1 MSIGQSSFRRILL
14 SRLLLIS
21 VPVLLMGVYVTYRK
35 ARSAFLETARQNLTE
50 SAIRKADNIEQSIQF
65 LRANLITAGES
76 LVLKQGTLT
85 EKEAFLQQFTAQLPN
100 QINCVELI
108 DMKTKKSL
116 LNRACQSE
124 IIKVLPPERWIKK
137 RTSFVGNMENI
148 LVRSLPRQ
156 LLAKSPNNN
165 RQFRQLE
172 LVFAVPIYDN
182 QGQLQSS
189 LILQTSLLYR
199 EKILPGSLS
208 GYPVVIS
215 ENGIILAHPYF
226 DRIGSHISQE
236 ADAER
241 LNLIIDNAIRGQ
253 QRFIHLFSFEK
264 YGKELVAGYSSLP
277 SPVTGES
284 SQKWIVLAI
293 SPLSQALAPLQQIWE
308 AIFYLISGLLL
319 AYLVAIVLIARDL
332 AIPLEKL
339 RDYALNIQKIPSQ
352 NITPQNFN
360 IREIN
365 QLASALEEMLERLRL
380 WGEEIVNSWQE
391 AENANQ
397 FKNQFLAN
405 TSHELRTPLN
415 GIIGSIRCVMD
426 GFCNSEQEGKEY
438 LQQADNA
445 AVHLLGIIDDILSI
459 AKIEAGK
466 LSVSPEPVYLHKI
479 INEVVSLQ
487 TASLQ
492 LKHLKLNLLF
502 CPEIPIV
509 YADIFKLK
517 QVILNVISNSI
528 KFTET
533 GTISL
538 ITHLEHSQAI
548 ITIIDTGIGIDP
560 QQQSKLFR
568 PFVMI
573 DGSTTRRFSGTG
585 LGLAISKNL
594 MKMMGG
600 DITISSQGQGLGTTV
615 EIILPLVREEKLDF
629 NPEENS
635 SLSILS
641 SPSLKN

>member
-14 SRLLLIS
+14 SRLLLVS

-76 LVLKQGTLT
+76 LVLKQGTLA
-85 EKEAFLQQFTAQLPN
+85 EKQAFLQQFTAQLPN
-100 QINCVELI
+100 QINYLELI
-108 DMKTKKSL
+108 DIKTKKPL
-116 LNRACQSE
+116 LNRACEPE
-124 IIKVLPPERWIKK
+124 ILKILPLERWAEK
-137 RTSFVGNMENI
+137 RNSFARNIENI
-148 LVRSLPRQ
+148 LVKSLPRKF
-156 LLAKSPNNN
+156 LIKSPDNN
-165 RQFRQLE
+165 RQLE

-182 QGQLQSS
+182 QGQLQSG
-189 LILQTSLLYR
+189 LILQTSLLYG
-199 EKILPGSLS
+199 EKVLRGSLS

-226 DRIGSHISQE
+226 HRIGSHISQE

-241 LNLIIDNAIRGQ
+241 LNLIIDNAVRGRR
-253 QRFIHLFSFEK
+253 RFLHLFSFEK

-284 SQKWIVLAI
+284 SQKWVVLAI
-293 SPLSQALAPLQQIWE
+293 SSLSQALAPLQQIWE

-332 AIPLEKL
+332 ARPLEKL

-352 NITPQNFN
+352 KIRPQNFN

-365 QLASALEEMLERLRL
+365 QLASSLEEMLERLRL
-380 WGEEIVNSWQE
+380 WGEEIVKSWQE

-397 FKNQFLAN
+397 LKNQFLAN

-426 GFCNSEQEGKEY
+426 GFCNSEEEEKEY
-438 LQQADNA
+438 LQQADKA
-445 AVHLLGIIDDILSI
+445 AVHLLEIIDDILSI

-466 LSVSPEPVYLHKI
+466 LSVNPEPVDLHQI
-479 INEVVSLQ
+479 INEVINLQ

-492 LKHLKLNLLF
+492 GKHLKLNSLF
-502 CPEIPIV
+502 CPENPIV
-509 YADIFKLK
+509 YADPTKLK

-538 ITHLEHSQAI
+538 ITHLEYPQAI

-560 QQQSKLFR
+560 QQQLKLFR

-573 DGSTTRRFSGTG
+573 DGSTTRKFSGTG
-585 LGLAISKNL
+585 LGLAISKNF
-594 MKMMGG
+594 MKIMGG

-615 EIILPLVREEKLDF
+615 EIILPLVGERKLDF
-629 NPEENS
+629 TPPEENS
-635 SLSILS
+635 SLPIL
-641 SPSLKN
+641 PSLKS

>member
-14 SRLLLIS
+14 SRLLLVS
-21 VPVLLMGVYVTYRK
+21 VPVLLMGVYITYRK

-65 LRANLITAGES
+65 LQANLITAGES
-76 LVLKQGTLT
+76 LVLKQGTLA
-85 EKEAFLQQFTAQLPN
+85 EKEAFLQQFTARLPN

-108 DMKTKKSL
+108 DIKTKKPL
-116 LNRACQSE
+116 LNRACEPE
-124 IIKVLPPERWIKK
+124 IIKVLPLERWTEKP
-137 RTSFVGNMENI
+137 TSFAGNIENI
-148 LVRSLPRQ
+148 LVRGLPRQ
-156 LLAKSPNNN
+156 FLTKSPNNN
-165 RQFRQLE
+165 RQLE

-189 LILQTSLLYR
+189 LILQASLLYG
-199 EKILPGSLS
+199 EKVLPGSLS

-226 DRIGSHISQE
+226 RRIGRHISQE

-241 LNLIIDNAIRGQ
+241 LNSIINNAIRGKQ
-253 QRFIHLFSFEK
+253 NFLHLFSFEK
-264 YGKELVAGYSSLP
+264 DGKELVAGYSSLP

-332 AIPLEKL
+332 ARPLEKL

-380 WGEEIVNSWQE
+380 WGEEIVKSRQE

-397 FKNQFLAN
+397 LKNQFLAN

-426 GFCNSEQEGKEY
+426 GFCNSEQEEKEY

-445 AVHLLGIIDDILSI
+445 AVHLLEIIDDILSI

-466 LSVSPEPVYLHKI
+466 LSVNPEPVDLHQI
-479 INEVVSLQ
+479 INEVINLQ

-492 LKHLKLNLLF
+492 RKHLKFNLLF

-509 YADIFKLK
+509 CADTTKLK

-528 KFTET
+528 KFTDT

-538 ITHLEHSQAI
+538 ITHLEHPQAI

-573 DGSTTRRFSGTG
+573 DGSTTRKFSGTG

-615 EIILPLVREEKLDF
+615 EIILPLVGERKLDST
-629 NPEENS
+629 PEETS
-635 SLSILS
+635 SLPII
-641 SPSLKN
+641 PSLKS

>member
-14 SRLLLIS
+14 SRLLLVS

-50 SAIRKADNIEQSIQF
+50 SAIRKADNIEQSIQL

-76 LVLKQGTLT
+76 LVLKQGTLA
-85 EKEAFLQQFTAQLPN
+85 EKEAFLQQLTAMLPN

-108 DMKTKKSL
+108 DIKTKKPL
-116 LNRACQSE
+116 LNRACEPE
-124 IIKVLPPERWIKK
+124 ILKILPLERWAEK
-137 RTSFVGNMENI
+137 RNSFAGNIENI
-148 LVRSLPRQ
+148 LVKSLPRKF
-156 LLAKSPNNN
+156 LIKSPDNN
-165 RQFRQLE
+165 RQLE

-182 QGQLQSS
+182 QGQLQSG
-189 LILQTSLLYR
+189 LILQTSLLYA
-199 EKILPGSLS
+199 EKVLPGSLS

-226 DRIGSHISQE
+226 HRIGSHISQE

-241 LNLIIDNAIRGQ
+241 LNLIIDNAVRGRR
-253 QRFIHLFSFEK
+253 RFLHLFSFEK

-284 SQKWIVLAI
+284 SQKWVVLAI
-293 SPLSQALAPLQQIWE
+293 SSLSQALAPLQQIWE

-332 AIPLEKL
+332 ARPLEKL

-352 NITPQNFN
+352 KIRPQNFN

-365 QLASALEEMLERLRL
+365 QLASSLEEMLERLRL
-380 WGEEIVNSWQE
+380 WGEEIVKSWQE

-397 FKNQFLAN
+397 LKNQFLAN

-426 GFCNSEQEGKEY
+426 GFCNSEEEEKEY
-438 LQQADNA
+438 LQQADKA
-445 AVHLLGIIDDILSI
+445 AVHLLEIIDDILSI

-466 LSVSPEPVYLHKI
+466 LSVNPEPVDLHQI
-479 INEVVSLQ
+479 INEVINLQ

-492 LKHLKLNLLF
+492 GKHLKLNLLF
-502 CPEIPIV
+502 CPENPIV
-509 YADIFKLK
+509 YADPTKLK

-538 ITHLEHSQAI
+538 ITHLEYPQAI

-560 QQQSKLFR
+560 QQQLKLFR

-573 DGSTTRRFSGTG
+573 DGSTTRKFSGTG
-585 LGLAISKNL
+585 LGLAISKNF
-594 MKMMGG
+594 MKIMGG

-615 EIILPLVREEKLDF
+615 EIILPLVGERKLDF
-629 NPEENS
+629 TPPEENS
-635 SLSILS
+635 SLPIL
-641 SPSLKN
+641 PSLKS

>member
-14 SRLLLIS
+14 SRLLLVS

-76 LVLKQGTLT
+76 LVLKQGTLA

-108 DMKTKKSL
+108 DIKTKKPL
-116 LNRACQSE
+116 LNRACEPE
-124 IIKVLPPERWIKK
+124 IIKVLPLERWTEN
-137 RTSFVGNMENI
+137 RTSSAGNIENI

-156 LLAKSPNNN
+156 LLTKSPNNN
-165 RQFRQLE
+165 RQLE
-172 LVFAVPIYDN
+172 LVFALPIYDN

-189 LILQTSLLYR
+189 LILQTSLLYG
-199 EKILPGSLS
+199 EKVLPGSLS

-226 DRIGSHISQE
+226 HRIGKHISQE

-241 LNLIIDNAIRGQ
+241 LNSIINNAIRGKQ
-253 QRFIHLFSFEK
+253 NFLHLFSFEK
-264 YGKELVAGYSSLP
+264 DGKELVAGYSSLP

-284 SQKWIVLAI
+284 SQQWVVLAI

-319 AYLVAIVLIARDL
+319 AYLVVIVLIARDL

-339 RDYALNIQKIPSQ
+339 RDYALNIQKIPSEK
-352 NITPQNFN
+352 ITPQNFN

-380 WGEEIVNSWQE
+380 WGEEIVKSWQE

-397 FKNQFLAN
+397 LKNQFLAN

-426 GFCNSEQEGKEY
+426 GFCNSEEEEKEY
-438 LQQADNA
+438 LQQADNS
-445 AVHLLGIIDDILSI
+445 AVHLLEIIDDILSI

-466 LSVSPEPVYLHKI
+466 LSVNPEPVYLHQI
-479 INEVVSLQ
+479 INEVINLQ

-492 LKHLKLNLLF
+492 GKHLKLNLLF
-502 CPEIPIV
+502 CQENPVV
-509 YADIFKLK
+509 YADPTKFK

-538 ITHLEHSQAI
+538 ITHLEHPQAI

-573 DGSTTRRFSGTG
+573 DGSTTRKFSGTG
-585 LGLAISKNL
+585 LGLAISKNF

-615 EIILPLVREEKLDF
+615 EIILPLVGERKLDF
-629 NPEENS
+629 TPPEENS
-635 SLSILS
+635 SLPIL
-641 SPSLKN
+641 PSLKS

>member
-14 SRLLLIS
+14 SRLLLVS

-76 LVLKQGTLT
+76 LVLKQGTLA
-85 EKEAFLQQFTAQLPN
+85 EKQAFLQQFTAQLPN
-100 QINCVELI
+100 QINCLELI
-108 DMKTKKSL
+108 DIKTKKPL
-116 LNRACQSE
+116 LNRACEPE
-124 IIKVLPPERWIKK
+124 IIKVLPLERWTEK
-137 RTSFVGNMENI
+137 RTSFAGNIENI
-148 LVRSLPRQ
+148 LIKSLPRQ
-156 LLAKSPNNN
+156 ILTKSPNNN
-165 RQFRQLE
+165 RQLE

-189 LILQTSLLYR
+189 LILQASLLYG
-199 EKILPGSLS
+199 EKVLPGSLS

-226 DRIGSHISQE
+226 DRIGRHISQE

-241 LNLIIDNAIRGQ
+241 LNIIISNAVRGQ
-253 QRFIHLFSFEK
+253 QRFLHLFSFEK
-264 YGKELVAGYSSLP
+264 DGKELVAGYSSLP

-284 SQKWIVLAI
+284 SQKWVVLAI

-319 AYLVAIVLIARDL
+319 AYLVTIVLIARDL

-352 NITPQNFN
+352 KITPQNFN

-380 WGEEIVNSWQE
+380 WGEEIVKSWQE

-397 FKNQFLAN
+397 LKNQFLAN

-426 GFCNSEQEGKEY
+426 GFCNSEEEEKEY

-445 AVHLLGIIDDILSI
+445 AVHLLEIIDDILSI

-466 LSVSPEPVYLHKI
+466 LSVNPEPVDLHQI
-479 INEVVSLQ
+479 INEVINLQ

-492 LKHLKLNLLF
+492 RKCLKLNLLF
-502 CPEIPIV
+502 CPENSIV
-509 YADIFKLK
+509 YADPTKLK

-538 ITHLEHSQAI
+538 ITRLENLQAI

-573 DGSTTRRFSGTG
+573 DGSTTRKFSGTG

-615 EIILPLVREEKLDF
+615 EIILPLVGERKLDST
-629 NPEENS
+629 PGENS
-635 SLSILS
+635 SLPILPLS
-641 SPSLKN
+641 

>member
-14 SRLLLIS
+14 SRLLLVS

-50 SAIRKADNIEQSIQF
+50 SAIRKADNIDQSIQF
-65 LRANLITAGES
+65 LQANLITAGES
-76 LVLKQGTLT
+76 LVFKQGTLA

-108 DMKTKKSL
+108 DIKTKKPL
-116 LNRACQSE
+116 LNLACEPE
-124 IIKVLPPERWIKK
+124 IIKVLPLERWTEK
-137 RTSFVGNMENI
+137 RTSSAGNIENV

-156 LLAKSPNNN
+156 LLTKSPNNN
-165 RQFRQLE
+165 RQLE

-199 EKILPGSLS
+199 EKVLPGSLS

-226 DRIGSHISQE
+226 DRIGSHISEE
-236 ADAER
+236 ADAKR
-241 LNLIIDNAIRGQ
+241 LNLIIINAVRGQ
-253 QRFIHLFSFEK
+253 QRFLHLFSFEK

-284 SQKWIVLAI
+284 SPKWIVLAI

-332 AIPLEKL
+332 ARPLEKL
-339 RDYALNIQKIPSQ
+339 RDYALNIHKIPSQ

-380 WGEEIVNSWQE
+380 WGEEIVKSWQE

-397 FKNQFLAN
+397 LKNQFLAN

-426 GFCNSEQEGKEY
+426 GFCNSEQEEKEY

-445 AVHLLGIIDDILSI
+445 SVHLLEIIDDILSI

-466 LSVSPEPVYLHKI
+466 LSVNPEPVDLHQI
-479 INEVVSLQ
+479 INEVINLQ

-492 LKHLKLNLLF
+492 RKCLKLNLLF

-509 YADIFKLK
+509 YADTTKLK

-528 KFTET
+528 KFTDT

-538 ITHLEHSQAI
+538 ITHLEHPQAI

-573 DGSTTRRFSGTG
+573 DGSTTRKFSGTG

-594 MKMMGG
+594 MKMMEG

-615 EIILPLVREEKLDF
+615 EIILPLVGERKLDST
-629 NPEENS
+629 PEENS
-635 SLSILS
+635 SLPILPLS
-641 SPSLKN
+641 

>member
-14 SRLLLIS
+14 SRLFLVS

-50 SAIRKADNIEQSIQF
+50 SAIRKADNIEQSIQL

-76 LVLKQGTLT
+76 LVLKQGTLA
-85 EKEAFLQQFTAQLPN
+85 EKEAFLQQFTARLPN
-100 QINCVELI
+100 QINCLELI
-108 DMKTKKSL
+108 DIKTKKPL
-116 LNRACQSE
+116 LNRACEPE
-124 IIKVLPPERWIKK
+124 IIKVLPLERWTKK
-137 RTSFVGNMENI
+137 QTSFAGNIENI
-148 LVRSLPRQ
+148 LIRSLPRQ
-156 LLAKSPNNN
+156 LLTKSPNNN
-165 RQFRQLE
+165 RQLE

-199 EKILPGSLS
+199 EKVLPGSLS

-241 LNLIIDNAIRGQ
+241 LNLIIDNAVRGRR
-253 QRFIHLFSFEK
+253 RFLHLFSFEK

-319 AYLVAIVLIARDL
+319 AYLVAIILITRDL
-332 AIPLEKL
+332 ARPLEKL

-352 NITPQNFN
+352 KIRPQNFN

-365 QLASALEEMLERLRL
+365 QLASALEEMIERLRL
-380 WGEEIVNSWQE
+380 WGEEIVKSRQE

-397 FKNQFLAN
+397 LKNQFLAN

-426 GFCNSEQEGKEY
+426 GFCNSEQEEKEY

-445 AVHLLGIIDDILSI
+445 AVHLLEIIDDILSI

-466 LSVSPEPVYLHKI
+466 LSVNPEPVDLHQI
-479 INEVVSLQ
+479 INEVINLQ

-492 LKHLKLNLLF
+492 RKHLKFNRIF
-502 CPEIPIV
+502 CPENLIV
-509 YADIFKLK
+509 YADTTKLK

-528 KFTET
+528 KFTDR

-538 ITHLEHSQAI
+538 ITHLEHPQAI
-548 ITIIDTGIGIDP
+548 INIIDTGIGIDP

-573 DGSTTRRFSGTG
+573 DGSTTRKFSGTG

-615 EIILPLVREEKLDF
+615 EIILPLVREKKLDST
-629 NPEENS
+629 PEENS
-635 SLSILS
+635 SLPILS
-641 SPSLKN
+641 SPSLKS

>member
-14 SRLLLIS
+14 SRLLLVS

-50 SAIRKADNIEQSIQF
+50 SAIRKADNIEQSIQL

-76 LVLKQGTLT
+76 LVLKQGTLA
-85 EKEAFLQQFTAQLPN
+85 EKEAFLQQLTAMLPN

-108 DMKTKKSL
+108 DIKTKKPL
-116 LNRACQSE
+116 LNRACEPE
-124 IIKVLPPERWIKK
+124 ILKILPLERWAEK
-137 RTSFVGNMENI
+137 RNSFAGNIENI
-148 LVRSLPRQ
+148 LVKSLPRKF
-156 LLAKSPNNN
+156 LIKSPDNN
-165 RQFRQLE
+165 RQLE

-182 QGQLQSS
+182 QGQLQSG
-189 LILQTSLLYR
+189 LILQTSLLYA
-199 EKILPGSLS
+199 EKVLPGSLS

-226 DRIGSHISQE
+226 HRIGSHISQE

-241 LNLIIDNAIRGQ
+241 LNLIIDNAVRGRR
-253 QRFIHLFSFEK
+253 RFLHLFSFEK

-284 SQKWIVLAI
+284 SQKWVVLAI
-293 SPLSQALAPLQQIWE
+293 SSLSQALAPLQQIWE

-332 AIPLEKL
+332 ARPLEKL

-352 NITPQNFN
+352 KIRPENFN

-365 QLASALEEMLERLRL
+365 QLASSLEEMLERLRL
-380 WGEEIVNSWQE
+380 WGEEIVKSWQE

-397 FKNQFLAN
+397 LKNQFLAN

-426 GFCNSEQEGKEY
+426 GFCNSEEEEKEY
-438 LQQADNA
+438 LQQADKA
-445 AVHLLGIIDDILSI
+445 AVHLLEIIDDILSI

-466 LSVSPEPVYLHKI
+466 LSVNPEPVDLHQI
-479 INEVVSLQ
+479 INEVINLQ

-492 LKHLKLNLLF
+492 GKHLKLNLLF
-502 CPEIPIV
+502 CPENPIV
-509 YADIFKLK
+509 YADPTKLK

-538 ITHLEHSQAI
+538 ITHLEYPQAI

-560 QQQSKLFR
+560 QQQLKLFR

-573 DGSTTRRFSGTG
+573 DGSTTRKFSGTG
-585 LGLAISKNL
+585 LGLAISKNF
-594 MKMMGG
+594 MKIMGG

-615 EIILPLVREEKLDF
+615 EIILPLVGERKLDF
-629 NPEENS
+629 TPPEENS
-635 SLSILS
+635 SLPIL
-641 SPSLKN
+641 PSLKS

>member
-14 SRLLLIS
+14 SRLLLVS
-21 VPVLLMGVYVTYRK
+21 VPVLLMGVYITYRK

-65 LRANLITAGES
+65 LQANLITAGES
-76 LVLKQGTLT
+76 LVLKQGTLA
-85 EKEAFLQQFTAQLPN
+85 EKEAFLQQFTARLPN

-108 DMKTKKSL
+108 DIKTKKPL
-116 LNRACQSE
+116 LNRACEPE
-124 IIKVLPPERWIKK
+124 IIKVLPLERWTEK
-137 RTSFVGNMENI
+137 RTSSAGNIENV
-148 LVRSLPRQ
+148 LVRSFPRQ
-156 LLAKSPNNN
+156 LLTKSPNNN
-165 RQFRQLE
+165 RQLE

-182 QGQLQSS
+182 QGQLQSG

-199 EKILPGSLS
+199 EKVLPGSLS

-241 LNLIIDNAIRGQ
+241 LNLIIINAVRGQ
-253 QRFIHLFSFEK
+253 QRFLHLFSFEK

-293 SPLSQALAPLQQIWE
+293 STLSQALAPLQQIWE

-332 AIPLEKL
+332 ARPLEKL
-339 RDYALNIQKIPSQ
+339 RDYALNVQKIPSQ
-352 NITPQNFN
+352 NITAQNFN

-380 WGEEIVNSWQE
+380 WGEEIVKSWQE

-397 FKNQFLAN
+397 LKNQFLAN

-426 GFCNSEQEGKEY
+426 GFCNSEQEEKEY

-445 AVHLLGIIDDILSI
+445 AVHLLEIIDDILSI

-466 LSVSPEPVYLHKI
+466 LSVNPEPVDLHQI
-479 INEVVSLQ
+479 INEVINLQ

-492 LKHLKLNLLF
+492 RKCLKLNLLF

-509 YADIFKLK
+509 YADTTKLK

-528 KFTET
+528 KFTDT

-538 ITHLEHSQAI
+538 ITHLEHPQAI

-573 DGSTTRRFSGTG
+573 DGSTTRKFSGTG

-594 MKMMGG
+594 MKMMEG

-615 EIILPLVREEKLDF
+615 EIILPLVGERKLDST
-629 NPEENS
+629 PEENS
-635 SLSILS
+635 SLPILPLS
-641 SPSLKN
+641 

>member
-14 SRLLLIS
+14 SRLLLVS

-50 SAIRKADNIEQSIQF
+50 SAIRKADNIDQSIQF
-65 LRANLITAGES
+65 LQANLITAGES
-76 LVLKQGTLT
+76 LVLKQGTLA
-85 EKEAFLQQFTAQLPN
+85 EKETFLQQFTAQLPN

-108 DMKTKKSL
+108 DIKTKKPL
-116 LNRACQSE
+116 LNRACEPE
-124 IIKVLPPERWIKK
+124 IIKVLPLERWTEK
-137 RTSFVGNMENI
+137 RTSSAGNIENVS
-148 LVRSLPRQ
+148 VRSLPRQ
-156 LLAKSPNNN
+156 LLTKSPNNN
-165 RQFRQLE
+165 RQLE

-199 EKILPGSLS
+199 EKVLPGSLS

-241 LNLIIDNAIRGQ
+241 LNLIIGNAVRGQ
-253 QRFIHLFSFEK
+253 QRFLHLFSFEK

-332 AIPLEKL
+332 ARPLEKL
-339 RDYALNIQKIPSQ
+339 RDYALNIHKIPSQ

-380 WGEEIVNSWQE
+380 WGEEIVKSWQE

-397 FKNQFLAN
+397 LKNQFLAN

-426 GFCNSEQEGKEY
+426 GFCNSEQEEKEY

-445 AVHLLGIIDDILSI
+445 AVHLLEIIDDILSI

-466 LSVSPEPVYLHKI
+466 LSVNPEPVDLHQI
-479 INEVVSLQ
+479 INEVINLQ

-492 LKHLKLNLLF
+492 LKCLKLNLLF

-509 YADIFKLK
+509 YADTTKLK

-528 KFTET
+528 KFTDI

-538 ITHLEHSQAI
+538 ITRLENTQAI

-573 DGSTTRRFSGTG
+573 DGSTTRKFSGTG
-585 LGLAISKNL
+585 LGLAISKNF

-615 EIILPLVREEKLDF
+615 EIILPLVGERKLDST
-629 NPEENS
+629 PEENS
-635 SLSILS
+635 SLPIL
-641 SPSLKN
+641 PSLKS

>member
-14 SRLLLIS
+14 SRLLLVS

-50 SAIRKADNIEQSIQF
+50 SAIRKADNIEQSIQ
-65 LRANLITAGES
+65 LLQANLITAGES
-76 LVLKQGTLT
+76 LVLKQGNLA
-85 EKEAFLQQFTAQLPN
+85 EKEAFLQQFTAPLLN

-108 DMKTKKSL
+108 DIKTKKPL
-116 LNRACQSE
+116 LNQACEPE
-124 IIKVLPPERWIKK
+124 IIKVLLLERWAEK
-137 RTSFVGNMENI
+137 RTSFAGNIENI
-148 LVRSLPRQ
+148 LVRSLPRKF
-156 LLAKSPNNN
+156 LIKSPNNN
-165 RQFRQLE
+165 RQLE

-189 LILQTSLLYR
+189 LILQTSLLYG
-199 EKILPGSLS
+199 EKVLPGSLS

-226 DRIGSHISQE
+226 HRIGKHISQE

-241 LNLIIDNAIRGQ
+241 LNSIINNAIRGKQ
-253 QRFIHLFSFEK
+253 NFLHLFSFEK
-264 YGKELVAGYSSLP
+264 DGKELVAGYSSLP

-284 SQKWIVLAI
+284 SQQWVVLAV
-293 SPLSQALAPLQQIWE
+293 SPLPQALAPLQQIWE

-332 AIPLEKL
+332 ARPLEKL

-352 NITPQNFN
+352 KIRPQNFN

-365 QLASALEEMLERLRL
+365 QLASAFEEMIERLRL
-380 WGEEIVNSWQE
+380 WGDEIVKSRQE

-397 FKNQFLAN
+397 LKTQFLAN

-415 GIIGSIRCVMD
+415 GIIGSIRCVVD
-426 GFCNSEQEGKEY
+426 GFCNSEEEEKEY
-438 LQQADNA
+438 LQQADKA
-445 AVHLLGIIDDILSI
+445 AVHLLEIIDDILSI

-466 LSVSPEPVYLHKI
+466 LSVNPEPVDLHQI
-479 INEVVSLQ
+479 INEVINLQ

-492 LKHLKLNLLF
+492 RKCLQLNLLF
-502 CPEIPIV
+502 CPENPIV
-509 YADIFKLK
+509 YADTTKLK

-528 KFTET
+528 KFTDR

-538 ITHLEHSQAI
+538 ITHSEHSQGI

-573 DGSTTRRFSGTG
+573 DGSTTRKFSGTG

-615 EIILPLVREEKLDF
+615 EIILPLVGEKKLDST
-629 NPEENS
+629 PEENS
-635 SLSILS
+635 SLPIL
-641 SPSLKN
+641 PSLKS

>member
-14 SRLLLIS
+14 SRLLLVS
-21 VPVLLMGVYVTYRK
+21 VPVLLMGVYITYRK

-65 LRANLITAGES
+65 LQANLITAGES
-76 LVLKQGTLT
+76 LVLKQGTLA
-85 EKEAFLQQFTAQLPN
+85 EKEAFLQQFTARLPN
-100 QINCVELI
+100 QINCVKLI
-108 DMKTKKSL
+108 DIKTKKPL
-116 LNRACQSE
+116 LNRACEPE
-124 IIKVLPPERWIKK
+124 IIKVLPLERWTEKP
-137 RTSFVGNMENI
+137 TSFARNIENI
-148 LVRSLPRQ
+148 LVRGLPRQ
-156 LLAKSPNNN
+156 FLTKSPNNN
-165 RQFRQLE
+165 RQLE

-199 EKILPGSLS
+199 EKVLPGSLS

-241 LNLIIDNAIRGQ
+241 LNLIIINAVRGQ
-253 QRFIHLFSFEK
+253 QRFLHLFSFEK

-332 AIPLEKL
+332 ARPLEKL
-339 RDYALNIQKIPSQ
+339 RDYALNVQKIPSQ
-352 NITPQNFN
+352 NITAQNFN

-380 WGEEIVNSWQE
+380 WGEEIVKSWQE

-397 FKNQFLAN
+397 LKNQFLAN

-426 GFCNSEQEGKEY
+426 GFCNSEQEEKEY

-445 AVHLLGIIDDILSI
+445 SVHLLEIIDDILSI

-466 LSVSPEPVYLHKI
+466 LSVNPEPVDLHQI
-479 INEVVSLQ
+479 INEVINLQ

-492 LKHLKLNLLF
+492 RKCLKLNLLF

-509 YADIFKLK
+509 YADTTKLK

-528 KFTET
+528 KFTDT

-538 ITHLEHSQAI
+538 ITHLEHPQAI

-573 DGSTTRRFSGTG
+573 DGSTTRKFSGTG

-615 EIILPLVREEKLDF
+615 EIILPLVGERKLDST
-629 NPEENS
+629 PEETS
-635 SLSILS
+635 SLPIIT
-641 SPSLKN
+641 SLKS

>member
-14 SRLLLIS
+14 SRLLLVS

-50 SAIRKADNIEQSIQF
+50 SAIRKADNIDQSIQF
-65 LRANLITAGES
+65 LQANLITAGES
-76 LVLKQGTLT
+76 LVLKQGTLA
-85 EKEAFLQQFTAQLPN
+85 EKEAFLQQLTAMLPN

-108 DMKTKKSL
+108 DIKTKKPL
-116 LNRACQSE
+116 LNQACEPE
-124 IIKVLPPERWIKK
+124 IIKVLLLERWAEK
-137 RTSFVGNMENI
+137 RTSFAGNIENI
-148 LVRSLPRQ
+148 LVRSLPRKF
-156 LLAKSPNNN
+156 LIKSPNNN
-165 RQFRQLE
+165 RQLE

-189 LILQTSLLYR
+189 LILQTSLLYG
-199 EKILPGSLS
+199 EKVLPGSLS

-226 DRIGSHISQE
+226 HRIGKHISQE

-241 LNLIIDNAIRGQ
+241 LNSIINNAIRGKQ
-253 QRFIHLFSFEK
+253 NFLHLFSFEK
-264 YGKELVAGYSSLP
+264 DGKELVAGYSSLP

-284 SQKWIVLAI
+284 SQQWVVLAI
-293 SPLSQALAPLQQIWE
+293 SPLPQALAPLQQIWE

-332 AIPLEKL
+332 ARPLEKL

-352 NITPQNFN
+352 KIRPQNFN

-365 QLASALEEMLERLRL
+365 QLASSLEEMLERLRL
-380 WGEEIVNSWQE
+380 WGEEIVKSWQE

-397 FKNQFLAN
+397 LKNQFLAN

-426 GFCNSEQEGKEY
+426 GFCNSEEEEKEY
-438 LQQADNA
+438 LQQADKA
-445 AVHLLGIIDDILSI
+445 AVHLLEIIDDILSI

-466 LSVSPEPVYLHKI
+466 LSVNPEPVDLHQI
-479 INEVVSLQ
+479 INEVINLQ

-492 LKHLKLNLLF
+492 GKHLKLNLLF
-502 CPEIPIV
+502 CPENPIV
-509 YADIFKLK
+509 YADPTKLK

-538 ITHLEHSQAI
+538 ITHLEYPQAI

-560 QQQSKLFR
+560 QQQLKLFR

-573 DGSTTRRFSGTG
+573 DGSTTRKFSGTG
-585 LGLAISKNL
+585 LGLAISKNF
-594 MKMMGG
+594 MKMMEG

-615 EIILPLVREEKLDF
+615 EIILPLVGEKKLDST
-629 NPEENS
+629 PEENS
-635 SLSILS
+635 SLPIL
-641 SPSLKN
+641 PSLKS

>member
-1 MSIGQSSFRRILL
+1 
-14 SRLLLIS
+14 
-21 VPVLLMGVYVTYRK
+21 MGVYITYRK

-65 LRANLITAGES
+65 LQSNLITAGES
-76 LVLKQGTLT
+76 LVLKQGTLA
-85 EKEAFLQQFTAQLPN
+85 EKEAFLQQFTARLPN

-108 DMKTKKSL
+108 DIKTKKPL
-116 LNRACQSE
+116 LNRACEPE
-124 IIKVLPPERWIKK
+124 IIKVLPLERWTEKP
-137 RTSFVGNMENI
+137 TSFARNIENI
-148 LVRSLPRQ
+148 LVRGLPRQ
-156 LLAKSPNNN
+156 FLTKSPNNN
-165 RQFRQLE
+165 RQLE

-189 LILQTSLLYR
+189 LILQASLLYG
-199 EKILPGSLS
+199 EKVLPGSLS

-226 DRIGSHISQE
+226 RRIGRHISQE

-241 LNLIIDNAIRGQ
+241 LNSIINNAIRGKQ
-253 QRFIHLFSFEK
+253 NFLHLFSFEK
-264 YGKELVAGYSSLP
+264 DGKELVAGYSSLP

-319 AYLVAIVLIARDL
+319 AYLVAIILITRDL

-380 WGEEIVNSWQE
+380 WGEEIVKSRQE

-397 FKNQFLAN
+397 LKNQFLAN

-426 GFCNSEQEGKEY
+426 GFCNSEQEEKEY

-445 AVHLLGIIDDILSI
+445 AVHLLEIIDDILSI

-466 LSVSPEPVYLHKI
+466 LSVNPEPVDLHQI
-479 INEVVSLQ
+479 INEVINLQ

-492 LKHLKLNLLF
+492 RKHLKFNLLF

-509 YADIFKLK
+509 CADTTKLK

-528 KFTET
+528 KFTDT

-538 ITHLEHSQAI
+538 ITHLEHPQAI

-573 DGSTTRRFSGTG
+573 DGSTTRKFSGTG

-615 EIILPLVREEKLDF
+615 EIILPLVGERKLDST
-629 NPEENS
+629 PEETS
-635 SLSILS
+635 SLPIIT
-641 SPSLKN
+641 SLKS

>member
-1 MSIGQSSFRRILL
+1 
-14 SRLLLIS
+14 
-21 VPVLLMGVYVTYRK
+21 MGVYVTYRK

-65 LRANLITAGES
+65 LQANLITAGES
-76 LVLKQGTLT
+76 LVLKQGTLA
-85 EKEAFLQQFTAQLPN
+85 EKEAFLQQFTARLPN
-100 QINCVELI
+100 QINCVKLI
-108 DMKTKKSL
+108 DIKTKKPL
-116 LNRACQSE
+116 LNRACEPE
-124 IIKVLPPERWIKK
+124 IIKVLPLERWTEKP
-137 RTSFVGNMENI
+137 TSFARNIENI
-148 LVRSLPRQ
+148 LVRGLPRQ
-156 LLAKSPNNN
+156 FLTKSPNNN
-165 RQFRQLE
+165 RQLE

-189 LILQTSLLYR
+189 LILQASLLYG
-199 EKILPGSLS
+199 EKVLPGSLS

-226 DRIGSHISQE
+226 RRIGRHISQE

-241 LNLIIDNAIRGQ
+241 LNSIINNAIRGKQ
-253 QRFIHLFSFEK
+253 NFLHLFSFEK
-264 YGKELVAGYSSLP
+264 DGKELVAGYSSLP

-319 AYLVAIVLIARDL
+319 AYLVAIILITRDL

-352 NITPQNFN
+352 KIIPQNFD

-380 WGEEIVNSWQE
+380 WGEEIVKSWQE

-397 FKNQFLAN
+397 LKNQFLAN

-426 GFCNSEQEGKEY
+426 GFCNSEEEEKEY

-466 LSVSPEPVYLHKI
+466 LSVNPEPVDLHQI
-479 INEVVSLQ
+479 INEVINLQ

-492 LKHLKLNLLF
+492 LKCLKLNLLF
-502 CPEIPIV
+502 CPENPIV
-509 YADIFKLK
+509 YADPTKLK

-528 KFTET
+528 KFTDR

-538 ITHLEHSQAI
+538 ITHLEHPQAI
-548 ITIIDTGIGIDP
+548 MTIIDTGIGIDP
-560 QQQSKLFR
+560 RQQLKLFR

-573 DGSTTRRFSGTG
+573 DGSTTRKFSGTG
-585 LGLAISKNL
+585 LGLAISKNF
-594 MKMMGG
+594 MKMMEG
-600 DITISSQGQGLGTTV
+600 DITISSQGKGLGTTV
-615 EIILPLVREEKLDF
+615 EIILPLVGERKLDST
-629 NPEENS
+629 PEENS
-635 SLSILS
+635 SLPIL
-641 SPSLKN
+641 PSLKI

>member
-14 SRLLLIS
+14 SRLLLVS

-50 SAIRKADNIEQSIQF
+50 SAIRKADNIGQSIQF
-65 LRANLITAGES
+65 LQANLIAAGES
-76 LVLKQGTLT
+76 LVLKQGTLA
-85 EKEAFLQQFTAQLPN
+85 EKKAFLQQLTAQLPN

-108 DMKTKKSL
+108 DIKTKKPL
-116 LNRACQSE
+116 LNRACEPE
-124 IIKVLPPERWIKK
+124 IIKVLPLERWTEK
-137 RTSFVGNMENI
+137 RTSFAGNIENI

-156 LLAKSPNNN
+156 LLTKSPNNN
-165 RQFRQLE
+165 RQLE

-189 LILQTSLLYR
+189 LILQTSLLYG
-199 EKILPGSLS
+199 EKVLPGSLS

-226 DRIGSHISQE
+226 HRIGKHISQE

-241 LNLIIDNAIRGQ
+241 LNSIINNAIRGKQ
-253 QRFIHLFSFEK
+253 NFLHLFSFEK
-264 YGKELVAGYSSLP
+264 DGKELVAGYSSLP

-284 SQKWIVLAI
+284 SQQWVVLAI
-293 SPLSQALAPLQQIWE
+293 SPLPQALAPLQQIWE

-339 RDYALNIQKIPSQ
+339 RDYALNMQKIPSQ
-352 NITPQNFN
+352 KITPQNFN

-365 QLASALEEMLERLRL
+365 QLASALEEMIERLRIG
-380 WGEEIVNSWQE
+380 GEEIVKSWQE

-397 FKNQFLAN
+397 LKNQFLAN

-426 GFCNSEQEGKEY
+426 GFCNSEEEEKEY

-445 AVHLLGIIDDILSI
+445 AVHLLEIIDDILSI

-466 LSVSPEPVYLHKI
+466 LSVNPEPVYLHQI
-479 INEVVSLQ
+479 VNEVVSLQ

-492 LKHLKLNLLF
+492 SKRLKFNRIL
-502 CPEIPIV
+502 CPENLIV
-509 YADIFKLK
+509 YADPTKLK

-538 ITHLEHSQAI
+538 ITHLEYPRAI

-573 DGSTTRRFSGTG
+573 DGSTTRKFSGTG

-594 MKMMGG
+594 MKMMEG
-600 DITISSQGQGLGTTV
+600 DITISSQGRGLGTTV
-615 EIILPLVREEKLDF
+615 EIVLPLVGEKKLDST
-629 NPEENS
+629 PEENS
-635 SLSILS
+635 SLPIL
-641 SPSLKN
+641 PSLKS

>member
-14 SRLLLIS
+14 SRLLLVS

-50 SAIRKADNIEQSIQF
+50 SAVRKADNIDQSIQF
-65 LRANLITAGES
+65 LQVNLITAGES
-76 LVLKQGTLT
+76 LVLKQGTLA

-100 QINCVELI
+100 QINCVGLI
-108 DMKTKKSL
+108 DVKTKQPL
-116 LNRACQSE
+116 LNRACEPEVIQ
-124 IIKVLPPERWIKK
+124 VLPLERWTEK
-137 RTSFVGNMENI
+137 RTGFAGNIENI
-148 LVRSLPRQ
+148 LVRSLPKQ
-156 LLAKSPNNN
+156 FLTKSPNNN
-165 RQFRQLE
+165 RQLE
-172 LVFAVPIYDN
+172 LIFAVPIYDN

-189 LILQTSLLYR
+189 LILQASLLYS
-199 EKILPGSLS
+199 EKVLPGSLS

-241 LNLIIDNAIRGQ
+241 LNIIISNAVRGQ
-253 QRFIHLFSFEK
+253 QRFLHLFSFEK

-319 AYLVAIVLIARDL
+319 AYLVAIILITRDL
-332 AIPLEKL
+332 ARPLEKL

-380 WGEEIVNSWQE
+380 WGEEIVKSWQE

-397 FKNQFLAN
+397 LKNQFLAN

-426 GFCNSEQEGKEY
+426 GFCNSDEEEKEY
-438 LQQADNA
+438 LQQADNS
-445 AVHLLGIIDDILSI
+445 AVHLLEIIDDILSI

-466 LSVSPEPVYLHKI
+466 LSVNPEPVYLHQI
-479 INEVVSLQ
+479 INEVINLQ

-492 LKHLKLNLLF
+492 GKHLKLNLLF
-502 CPEIPIV
+502 CQENPVV
-509 YADIFKLK
+509 YADPTKFK

-538 ITHLEHSQAI
+538 ITHLEHPQAI

-573 DGSTTRRFSGTG
+573 DGSTTRKFSGTG
-585 LGLAISKNL
+585 LGLAISKNF
-594 MKMMGG
+594 MKMMEG
-600 DITISSQGQGLGTTV
+600 DITIFSQGQGLGTTV
-615 EIILPLVREEKLDF
+615 EIILPLVGERKLDF
-629 NPEENS
+629 TPPEENS
-635 SLSILS
+635 SLPIL
-641 SPSLKN
+641 PSLKS

>member
-14 SRLLLIS
+14 SRLLLVS

-65 LRANLITAGES
+65 LQANLITAGES
-76 LVLKQGTLT
+76 LVLKQGTLA
-85 EKEAFLQQFTAQLPN
+85 EKEAFLQQFTARLPN
-100 QINCVELI
+100 QINCVKLI
-108 DMKTKKSL
+108 DIKTKKPL
-116 LNRACQSE
+116 LNRACEPE
-124 IIKVLPPERWIKK
+124 IIKVLPLERWTEKP
-137 RTSFVGNMENI
+137 TSFARNIENI
-148 LVRSLPRQ
+148 LVRGLPRQ
-156 LLAKSPNNN
+156 FLTKSPNNN
-165 RQFRQLE
+165 RQLE

-189 LILQTSLLYR
+189 LILQASLLYG
-199 EKILPGSLS
+199 EKVLPGSLS

-226 DRIGSHISQE
+226 RRIGRHISQE

-241 LNLIIDNAIRGQ
+241 LNSIINNAIRGKQ
-253 QRFIHLFSFEK
+253 NFLHLFSFEK
-264 YGKELVAGYSSLP
+264 DGKELVAGYSSLP

-319 AYLVAIVLIARDL
+319 AYLVAIILITRDL

-380 WGEEIVNSWQE
+380 WGEEIVKSRQE

-397 FKNQFLAN
+397 LKNQFLAN

-426 GFCNSEQEGKEY
+426 GFCNSEQEEKEY

-445 AVHLLGIIDDILSI
+445 AVHLLEIIDDILSI

-466 LSVSPEPVYLHKI
+466 LSVNPEPVDLHQI
-479 INEVVSLQ
+479 INEVINLQ

-492 LKHLKLNLLF
+492 RKHLKFNLLF

-509 YADIFKLK
+509 CADTTKLK

-528 KFTET
+528 KFTDT

-538 ITHLEHSQAI
+538 ITHLEHPQAI

-573 DGSTTRRFSGTG
+573 DGSTTRKFSGTG

-615 EIILPLVREEKLDF
+615 EIILPLVGERKLDST
-629 NPEENS
+629 PEETS
-635 SLSILS
+635 SLPIIT
-641 SPSLKN
+641 SLKS

>member
-14 SRLLLIS
+14 SRLLLVS

-65 LRANLITAGES
+65 LQANLITAGES
-76 LVLKQGTLT
+76 LLLKQGTLA
-85 EKEAFLQQFTAQLPN
+85 EKEAFLQQFTALLPN

-108 DMKTKKSL
+108 DIKTKKSL
-116 LNRACQSE
+116 LNRACE
-124 IIKVLPPERWIKK
+124 PEMLKVLPLERWAEK
-137 RTSFVGNMENI
+137 RTSFAGNIENI
-148 LVRSLPRQ
+148 LVRSLPRKF
-156 LLAKSPNNN
+156 LIKSPNNN
-165 RQFRQLE
+165 RQLE

-189 LILQTSLLYR
+189 LILQTSLLYG
-199 EKILPGSLS
+199 EKVLPGSLS

-226 DRIGSHISQE
+226 HRIGKHISQE

-241 LNLIIDNAIRGQ
+241 LNSIINNAIRGKQ
-253 QRFIHLFSFEK
+253 NFLHLFSFEK
-264 YGKELVAGYSSLP
+264 DGKELVAGYSSLP

-284 SQKWIVLAI
+284 SQQWVVLAI
-293 SPLSQALAPLQQIWE
+293 SPLPQSLAPLQQIWE

-332 AIPLEKL
+332 ARPLEKL
-339 RDYALNIQKIPSQ
+339 RDYALNIHKIPSQ
-352 NITPQNFN
+352 KIEQQNFN

-380 WGEEIVNSWQE
+380 WGEEIVKSWQE

-397 FKNQFLAN
+397 LKNQFLAN

-426 GFCNSEQEGKEY
+426 GFCNSEEEEKEY

-445 AVHLLGIIDDILSI
+445 AVHLLEIIDDILSI

-466 LSVSPEPVYLHKI
+466 LSVNPEPVDLHQI
-479 INEVVSLQ
+479 INEVINLQ

-492 LKHLKLNLLF
+492 GKRLKFNLLL
-502 CPEIPIV
+502 CPENPIV
-509 YADIFKLK
+509 YADSTKLK

-528 KFTET
+528 KFTDR

-538 ITHLEHSQAI
+538 ITHLEHPQAI
-548 ITIIDTGIGIDP
+548 MTIIDTGIGIDP
-560 QQQSKLFR
+560 RQQSKLFR

-573 DGSTTRRFSGTG
+573 DGSTTRKFSGTG
-585 LGLAISKNL
+585 LGLAISKNF
-594 MKMMGG
+594 MKMMEG

-615 EIILPLVREEKLDF
+615 EIILPLVGEKKLDST
-629 NPEENS
+629 PEEPS
-635 SLSILS
+635 SLPIL
-641 SPSLKN
+641 PSLKS

>member
-14 SRLLLIS
+14 SRLLLVS

-65 LRANLITAGES
+65 LQANLITAGES
-76 LVLKQGTLT
+76 LVLKQGTLA
-85 EKEAFLQQFTAQLPN
+85 EKEAFLQQFTARLPN

-108 DMKTKKSL
+108 DIKTKKPL
-116 LNRACQSE
+116 LNRACEPE
-124 IIKVLPPERWIKK
+124 IIKVLTLERWTEKN
-137 RTSFVGNMENI
+137 SFTGNIENI
-148 LVRSLPRQ
+148 LVRGLPRQ
-156 LLAKSPNNN
+156 FLTKSPNNN
-165 RQFRQLE
+165 RQLE

-189 LILQTSLLYR
+189 LILQASLLYG
-199 EKILPGSLS
+199 EKVLPGSLS

-215 ENGIILAHPYF
+215 ENGTILAHPYF
-226 DRIGSHISQE
+226 RRIGRHISQE

-241 LNLIIDNAIRGQ
+241 LNLIIGNAIRGQ
-253 QRFIHLFSFEK
+253 QRFLHLFSFEK
-264 YGKELVAGYSSLP
+264 DGKELVAGYSSLT

-293 SPLSQALAPLQQIWE
+293 SPLTQALAPLQQIWE

-319 AYLVAIVLIARDL
+319 AYLVAIILITRDL

-352 NITPQNFN
+352 KIRPQNFN

-365 QLASALEEMLERLRL
+365 QLASSLEEMLERLRL
-380 WGEEIVNSWQE
+380 WGEEIVKSWQE

-397 FKNQFLAN
+397 LKNQFLAN

-426 GFCNSEQEGKEY
+426 GFCNSEEEEKEY
-438 LQQADNA
+438 LQQADKA
-445 AVHLLGIIDDILSI
+445 AVHLLEIIDDILSI

-466 LSVSPEPVYLHKI
+466 LSVNPEPVDLHQI
-479 INEVVSLQ
+479 INEVINLQ

-492 LKHLKLNLLF
+492 GKHLKLNLLF
-502 CPEIPIV
+502 CPENPIV
-509 YADIFKLK
+509 YADPTKLK

-538 ITHLEHSQAI
+538 ITHLEYPQAI

-560 QQQSKLFR
+560 QQQLKLFR

-573 DGSTTRRFSGTG
+573 DGSTTRKFSGTG
-585 LGLAISKNL
+585 LGLAISKNF
-594 MKMMGG
+594 MKIMGG

-615 EIILPLVREEKLDF
+615 EIILPLVGEKKLDF
-629 NPEENS
+629 NPEGNS
-635 SLSILS
+635 SLPIL
-641 SPSLKN
+641 PSLKS

>member
-14 SRLLLIS
+14 SRLLLVS

-76 LVLKQGTLT
+76 LVLKQGTLA
-85 EKEAFLQQFTAQLPN
+85 EKETFLQEFTDQLPN
-100 QINCVELI
+100 QINCLELI
-108 DMKTKKSL
+108 DIKTKKSL
-116 LNRACQSE
+116 LNRACDPE
-124 IIKVLPPERWIKK
+124 TIKVLPLEKWTKK
-137 RTSFVGNMENI
+137 RTSFAGNMENI
-148 LVRSLPRQ
+148 LIRSLPRQ
-156 LLAKSPNNN
+156 LLRKSPNNN
-165 RQFRQLE
+165 RQLE

-189 LILQTSLLYR
+189 LILQTSLLYG
-199 EKILPGSLS
+199 EKVLPGSLS

-241 LNLIIDNAIRGQ
+241 LNSIINNAIRGKQ
-253 QRFIHLFSFEK
+253 NFLHLFSFEK
-264 YGKELVAGYSSLP
+264 DGKELVAGYSSLP

-319 AYLVAIVLIARDL
+319 AYLVVIVLIARDL

-339 RDYALNIQKIPSQ
+339 RDYALNIQKIPSEK
-352 NITPQNFN
+352 ITPQNFN

-380 WGEEIVNSWQE
+380 WGEEIVKSWQE

-397 FKNQFLAN
+397 LKNQFLAN

-426 GFCNSEQEGKEY
+426 GFCNSEEEEKEY
-438 LQQADNA
+438 LQQADNS
-445 AVHLLGIIDDILSI
+445 AVHLLEIIDDILSI

-466 LSVSPEPVYLHKI
+466 LSVNPEPVYLHQI
-479 INEVVSLQ
+479 INEVINLQ

-492 LKHLKLNLLF
+492 GKHLKLNLLF
-502 CPEIPIV
+502 CQENPVV
-509 YADIFKLK
+509 YADPTKFK

-538 ITHLEHSQAI
+538 ITHLEHPQAI

-573 DGSTTRRFSGTG
+573 DGSTTRKFSGTG
-585 LGLAISKNL
+585 LGLAISKNF

-600 DITISSQGQGLGTTV
+600 DITIFSQGQGLGTTV
-615 EIILPLVREEKLDF
+615 EIILPLVGERKLDF
-629 NPEENS
+629 TPPEENS
-635 SLSILS
+635 SLPIL
-641 SPSLKN
+641 PSLKS

>member
-14 SRLLLIS
+14 SRLLLVS

-50 SAIRKADNIEQSIQF
+50 SAIRKADNIEQSIQL

-76 LVLKQGTLT
+76 LVLKQGTLA
-85 EKEAFLQQFTAQLPN
+85 EKEAFLQQLTAMLPN

-108 DMKTKKSL
+108 DIKTKKPL
-116 LNRACQSE
+116 LNRACEPE
-124 IIKVLPPERWIKK
+124 ILKILPLERWAEK
-137 RTSFVGNMENI
+137 RNSFARNIENI
-148 LVRSLPRQ
+148 LVKSLPRKF
-156 LLAKSPNNN
+156 LIKSPDNN
-165 RQFRQLE
+165 RQLE

-182 QGQLQSS
+182 QGQLQSG
-189 LILQTSLLYR
+189 LILQTSLLYG
-199 EKILPGSLS
+199 EKVLRGSLS

-226 DRIGSHISQE
+226 HRIGSHISQE

-241 LNLIIDNAIRGQ
+241 LNLIIDNAVRGRR
-253 QRFIHLFSFEK
+253 RFLHLFSFEK

-284 SQKWIVLAI
+284 SQKWVVLAI
-293 SPLSQALAPLQQIWE
+293 SSLSQALAPLQQIWE

-332 AIPLEKL
+332 ARPLEKL

-352 NITPQNFN
+352 KIRPQNFN

-365 QLASALEEMLERLRL
+365 QLASSLEEMLERLRL
-380 WGEEIVNSWQE
+380 WGEEIVKSWQE

-397 FKNQFLAN
+397 LKNQFLAN

-426 GFCNSEQEGKEY
+426 GFCNSEEEEKEY
-438 LQQADNA
+438 LQQADKA
-445 AVHLLGIIDDILSI
+445 AVHLLEIIDDILSI

-466 LSVSPEPVYLHKI
+466 LSVNPEPVDLHQI
-479 INEVVSLQ
+479 INEVINLQ

-492 LKHLKLNLLF
+492 GKHLKLNLLF
-502 CPEIPIV
+502 CPENPIV
-509 YADIFKLK
+509 YADPTKLK

-538 ITHLEHSQAI
+538 ITHLEYPQAI

-560 QQQSKLFR
+560 QQQLKLFR

-573 DGSTTRRFSGTG
+573 DGSTTRKFSGTG
-585 LGLAISKNL
+585 LGLAISKNF
-594 MKMMGG
+594 MKIMGG

-615 EIILPLVREEKLDF
+615 EIILPLVGERKLDF
-629 NPEENS
+629 TPPEENS
-635 SLSILS
+635 SLPIL
-641 SPSLKN
+641 PSLKS

>member
-14 SRLLLIS
+14 SRLLLVS

-65 LRANLITAGES
+65 LQANLITAGES
-76 LVLKQGTLT
+76 LVLKQGTLA
-85 EKEAFLQQFTAQLPN
+85 EKQAFLQQFTARLPN

-108 DMKTKKSL
+108 DIKTKKPL
-116 LNRACQSE
+116 LNRACEPE
-124 IIKVLPPERWIKK
+124 IIKVLLLERWTEK
-137 RTSFVGNMENI
+137 RTSFAGNIENI
-148 LVRSLPRQ
+148 LVRGLPRQ
-156 LLAKSPNNN
+156 FLTKSPNNN
-165 RQFRQLE
+165 RQLE

-189 LILQTSLLYR
+189 LILQASLLYG
-199 EKILPGSLS
+199 EKVLPGSLS

-226 DRIGSHISQE
+226 HRIGRHISQE

-241 LNLIIDNAIRGQ
+241 LNIIISNAVRGQ
-253 QRFIHLFSFEK
+253 QRFLHLFSFEK
-264 YGKELVAGYSSLP
+264 DGKELVAGYSSLP

-319 AYLVAIVLIARDL
+319 AYLVAIILITRDL

-380 WGEEIVNSWQE
+380 WGEEIVKSWQE

-397 FKNQFLAN
+397 LKNQFLAN

-426 GFCNSEQEGKEY
+426 GFCNSEQEEKEY
-438 LQQADNA
+438 LQQADKA
-445 AVHLLGIIDDILSI
+445 AVHLLEIIDDILSI

-466 LSVSPEPVYLHKI
+466 LSVNPEPVDLHQI
-479 INEVVSLQ
+479 INEVINLQ

-492 LKHLKLNLLF
+492 RKHLKFNRIL
-502 CPEIPIV
+502 CPENPIV
-509 YADIFKLK
+509 YTDHTKLK

-528 KFTET
+528 KFTDT

-538 ITHLEHSQAI
+538 ITRLENTQAI

-573 DGSTTRRFSGTG
+573 DGSTTRKFSGTG
-585 LGLAISKNL
+585 LGLAISKNF

-615 EIILPLVREEKLDF
+615 EIILPLVGERKLDST
-629 NPEENS
+629 PEENS
-635 SLSILS
+635 SLPIL
-641 SPSLKN
+641 PSLKS

>member
-14 SRLLLIS
+14 SRLLLVS

-35 ARSAFLETARQNLTE
+35 ARSAFLETARQNLAE
-50 SAIRKADNIEQSIQF
+50 SAIRKADNIEQSIQ
-65 LRANLITAGES
+65 LLQANLITAGES
-76 LVLKQGTLT
+76 LVLKQGNLA
-85 EKEAFLQQFTAQLPN
+85 EKEAFLQQFTAPLPN
-100 QINCVELI
+100 HINCVELI
-108 DMKTKKSL
+108 DIKTKKPL
-116 LNRACQSE
+116 LNRACE
-124 IIKVLPPERWIKK
+124 PEMLKVLPLERWAEK
-137 RTSFVGNMENI
+137 RTSFAGNIENI
-148 LVRSLPRQ
+148 LVRSLPRKF
-156 LLAKSPNNN
+156 LIKSPNNN
-165 RQFRQLE
+165 RQLE
-172 LVFAVPIYDN
+172 LVFAVPIYNN

-189 LILQTSLLYR
+189 LILQTSLLYG
-199 EKILPGSLS
+199 EKVLPSSLS

-226 DRIGSHISQE
+226 HRIGKHISQE

-241 LNLIIDNAIRGQ
+241 LNSIINNAIRGKQ
-253 QRFIHLFSFEK
+253 NFLHLFSFEK
-264 YGKELVAGYSSLP
+264 DGKELVAGYSSLP

-284 SQKWIVLAI
+284 SQQWVVLAI
-293 SPLSQALAPLQQIWE
+293 SPLPQALAPLQQIWE

-332 AIPLEKL
+332 ARPLEKL

-352 NITPQNFN
+352 KIRPQNFN

-380 WGEEIVNSWQE
+380 GGEEIVKSWQE

-397 FKNQFLAN
+397 LKNQFLAN

-426 GFCNSEQEGKEY
+426 GFCNSEEEEKEY
-438 LQQADNA
+438 LQQADKA
-445 AVHLLGIIDDILSI
+445 AVHLLEIIDDILSI

-466 LSVSPEPVYLHKI
+466 LSVNPEPVDLHQI
-479 INEVVSLQ
+479 INEVINLQ

-492 LKHLKLNLLF
+492 RKCLKFNLLF
-502 CPEIPIV
+502 CPENPIV
-509 YADIFKLK
+509 YADPTKLK

-528 KFTET
+528 KFTDR

-538 ITHLEHSQAI
+538 ITHLEHPQAI
-548 ITIIDTGIGIDP
+548 MTIIDTGIGIDP
-560 QQQSKLFR
+560 RQQSKLFR

-573 DGSTTRRFSGTG
+573 DGSTTRKFSGTG
-585 LGLAISKNL
+585 LGLAISKNF

-615 EIILPLVREEKLDF
+615 EIILPLVGEKKLDST
-629 NPEENS
+629 PEENS
-635 SLSILS
+635 SLPIL
-641 SPSLKN
+641 PSLKS

>member
-14 SRLLLIS
+14 SRLLLVS

-50 SAIRKADNIEQSIQF
+50 SAIRKADNIGQSIQF
-65 LRANLITAGES
+65 LQANLIAAGES
-76 LVLKQGTLT
+76 LVLKQGTLA
-85 EKEAFLQQFTAQLPN
+85 EKKAFLQQLTAQLPN
-100 QINCVELI
+100 QINCLELI
-108 DMKTKKSL
+108 DIKTKKPL
-116 LNRACQSE
+116 LNRACEPE
-124 IIKVLPPERWIKK
+124 IIKVLPLERWTEK
-137 RTSFVGNMENI
+137 RTSFAGNIENI

-156 LLAKSPNNN
+156 LLTKSPHNN
-165 RQFRQLE
+165 RQLE

-199 EKILPGSLS
+199 EKVLPGSLS

-226 DRIGSHISQE
+226 HRIGKHISQE

-241 LNLIIDNAIRGQ
+241 LNSIINNAIRGKQ
-253 QRFIHLFSFEK
+253 NFLHLFSFEK
-264 YGKELVAGYSSLP
+264 DGKELVAGYSSLP

-284 SQKWIVLAI
+284 SQQWVVLAI
-293 SPLSQALAPLQQIWE
+293 SPLPQALAPLQQIWE

-319 AYLVAIVLIARDL
+319 AYLVAIILITRDL
-332 AIPLEKL
+332 ARPLEKL

-380 WGEEIVNSWQE
+380 WGEEIVKSWQE

-397 FKNQFLAN
+397 LKNQFLAN

-426 GFCNSEQEGKEY
+426 GFCNSEQEEKEY

-445 AVHLLGIIDDILSI
+445 AVHLLEIIDDILSI

-466 LSVSPEPVYLHKI
+466 LSVNPEPVYLHQI
-479 INEVVSLQ
+479 VNEVVSLQ

-492 LKHLKLNLLF
+492 SKRLKFNRIL
-502 CPEIPIV
+502 CPENLIV
-509 YADIFKLK
+509 YADPTKLK

-538 ITHLEHSQAI
+538 ITHLEYPRAI

-573 DGSTTRRFSGTG
+573 DGSTTRKFSGTG

-594 MKMMGG
+594 MKMMEG
-600 DITISSQGQGLGTTV
+600 DITISSQGRGLGTTV
-615 EIILPLVREEKLDF
+615 EIVLPLVGEKKLDST
-629 NPEENS
+629 PEENS
-635 SLSILS
+635 SLPIL
-641 SPSLKN
+641 PSLKS

>member
-14 SRLLLIS
+14 SRLLLVS

-76 LVLKQGTLT
+76 LVLKQGTLA
-85 EKEAFLQQFTAQLPN
+85 EKEAFLQEFTAQLPN
-100 QINCVELI
+100 RINCLELTDI
-108 DMKTKKSL
+108 KTKKPL
-116 LNRACQSE
+116 LNRACEPE
-124 IIKVLPPERWIKK
+124 IIKILPLERWAEK
-137 RTSFVGNMENI
+137 RTGFAGNIENI

-156 LLAKSPNNN
+156 LLTKSPNNN
-165 RQFRQLE
+165 RQLE

-199 EKILPGSLS
+199 EKVLPGSLS

-226 DRIGSHISQE
+226 DRIGKHISQE

-241 LNLIIDNAIRGQ
+241 LNIIISNAVRGQ
-253 QRFIHLFSFEK
+253 QRFLHLFSFEK

-293 SPLSQALAPLQQIWE
+293 SSLSQALAPLQQIWE

-319 AYLVAIVLIARDL
+319 AYLVTIILIARDL

-352 NITPQNFN
+352 KIRPENFN

-380 WGEEIVNSWQE
+380 WGEEIVKSRQE

-397 FKNQFLAN
+397 LKNQFLAN

-426 GFCNSEQEGKEY
+426 GFCNSEEEEKEY

-445 AVHLLGIIDDILSI
+445 AVHLLEIIDDILSI

-466 LSVSPEPVYLHKI
+466 LSVNPEPVNLNQI
-479 INEVVSLQ
+479 INEVINLQ

-492 LKHLKLNLLF
+492 RKCLKLNLLL
-502 CPEIPIV
+502 CLENPIV
-509 YADIFKLK
+509 YADTTKLK

-538 ITHLEHSQAI
+538 ITHLEHPQAI

-573 DGSTTRRFSGTG
+573 DGSTTRKFSGTG

-615 EIILPLVREEKLDF
+615 EIILPLVGEKKFDSTS
-629 NPEENS
+629 EENS
-635 SLSILS
+635 SLPILS
-641 SPSLKN
+641 SLKS

>member
-14 SRLLLIS
+14 SRLLLVS

-50 SAIRKADNIEQSIQF
+50 SAIRKADNIDQSIQF
-65 LRANLITAGES
+65 LQANLITAGES
-76 LVLKQGTLT
+76 LVLKQGTLA
-85 EKEAFLQQFTAQLPN
+85 EKETFLQQFTAQLPN

-108 DMKTKKSL
+108 DIKTKKPL
-116 LNRACQSE
+116 LNRACEPE
-124 IIKVLPPERWIKK
+124 IIKVLPLERWTEK
-137 RTSFVGNMENI
+137 RTSSAGNIENV
-148 LVRSLPRQ
+148 LVRSFPRQ
-156 LLAKSPNNN
+156 LLTKSPNNN
-165 RQFRQLE
+165 RQLE

-189 LILQTSLLYR
+189 LILQASLLYG
-199 EKILPGSLS
+199 EKVLPGSLS

-226 DRIGSHISQE
+226 RRIGRHISQE

-241 LNLIIDNAIRGQ
+241 LNSIINNAIRGKQ
-253 QRFIHLFSFEK
+253 NFLHLFSFEK
-264 YGKELVAGYSSLP
+264 DGKELVAGYSSLP

-332 AIPLEKL
+332 ARPLEKL
-339 RDYALNIQKIPSQ
+339 RDYALNVQKIPSQ
-352 NITPQNFN
+352 NITAQNFN

-380 WGEEIVNSWQE
+380 WGEEIVKSWQE

-397 FKNQFLAN
+397 LKNQFLAN

-426 GFCNSEQEGKEY
+426 GFCNSEQEEKEY

-445 AVHLLGIIDDILSI
+445 AVHLLEIIDDILSI

-466 LSVSPEPVYLHKI
+466 LSVNPEPVDLHQI
-479 INEVVSLQ
+479 INEVINLQ

-492 LKHLKLNLLF
+492 RKCLKLNLLF

-509 YADIFKLK
+509 YADTTKLK

-528 KFTET
+528 KFTDT

-538 ITHLEHSQAI
+538 ITHLEHPQAI

-573 DGSTTRRFSGTG
+573 DGSTTRKFSGTG
-585 LGLAISKNL
+585 LGLAISKNF
-594 MKMMGG
+594 MKIMGG

-615 EIILPLVREEKLDF
+615 EIILPLVGERKLDST
-629 NPEENS
+629 PEENS
-635 SLSILS
+635 SLPIL
-641 SPSLKN
+641 PSLKS

>member
-14 SRLLLIS
+14 SRLLLVS

-50 SAIRKADNIEQSIQF
+50 SAVRKADNIDQSIQF
-65 LRANLITAGES
+65 LQVNLITAGES
-76 LVLKQGTLT
+76 LVLKQGTLA

-100 QINCVELI
+100 QINCVGLI
-108 DMKTKKSL
+108 DVKTKQPL
-116 LNRACQSE
+116 LNRACEPEVIQ
-124 IIKVLPPERWIKK
+124 VLPLERWTEK
-137 RTSFVGNMENI
+137 RTGFAGNIENI
-148 LVRSLPRQ
+148 LVRSLPKQ
-156 LLAKSPNNN
+156 FLTKSPNNN
-165 RQFRQLE
+165 RQLE
-172 LVFAVPIYDN
+172 LIFAVPIYDN

-189 LILQTSLLYR
+189 LILQASLLYS
-199 EKILPGSLS
+199 EKVLPGSLS

-241 LNLIIDNAIRGQ
+241 LNSIINNAIRGKQ
-253 QRFIHLFSFEK
+253 NFLHLFSFEK
-264 YGKELVAGYSSLP
+264 DGKELVAGYSSLP

-319 AYLVAIVLIARDL
+319 AYLVAIILIARDL
-332 AIPLEKL
+332 ARPLEKL

-352 NITPQNFN
+352 KIRPENFD

-380 WGEEIVNSWQE
+380 WGEEIVKSWQE

-397 FKNQFLAN
+397 LKNQFLAN

-426 GFCNSEQEGKEY
+426 GFCNSEEEEKEY

-466 LSVSPEPVYLHKI
+466 LSVNPEPVDLHQI
-479 INEVVSLQ
+479 INEVINLQ

-492 LKHLKLNLLF
+492 LKCLKLNLLF
-502 CPEIPIV
+502 CPENPIV
-509 YADIFKLK
+509 YADPTKLK

-528 KFTET
+528 KFTDR

-538 ITHLEHSQAI
+538 ITHLEHPQAI
-548 ITIIDTGIGIDP
+548 MTIIDTGIGIDP
-560 QQQSKLFR
+560 RQQLKLFR

-573 DGSTTRRFSGTG
+573 DGSTTRKFSGTG
-585 LGLAISKNL
+585 LGLAISKNF

-615 EIILPLVREEKLDF
+615 EIILPLVGERKLDSTP
-629 NPEENS
+629 PEENS
-635 SLSILS
+635 SLPIL
-641 SPSLKN
+641 PSLKS

>member
-14 SRLLLIS
+14 SRLLLVS
-21 VPVLLMGVYVTYRK
+21 VPVLLMGVYITYRK

-50 SAIRKADNIEQSIQF
+50 SAIRKADNIDQSIQF
-65 LRANLITAGES
+65 LQANLITAGES
-76 LVLKQGTLT
+76 LVLKQGTLA
-85 EKEAFLQQFTAQLPN
+85 EKETFLQEFTAQLPN
-100 QINCVELI
+100 QINCLELI
-108 DMKTKKSL
+108 DIKTKKSL
-116 LNRACQSE
+116 LNRACEPE
-124 IIKVLPPERWIKK
+124 IIEVLSLERWTEK
-137 RTSFVGNMENI
+137 RTSSAENI
-148 LVRSLPRQ
+148 ENVLVRSLPRQ
-156 LLAKSPNNN
+156 LLTKSPHNN
-165 RQFRQLE
+165 RQLE

-199 EKILPGSLS
+199 EKVLPSSLS

-241 LNLIIDNAIRGQ
+241 LNLIIDNAVRGQ
-253 QRFIHLFSFEK
+253 QRFLHLFSFEK

-319 AYLVAIVLIARDL
+319 AYLVVIVLIARDL

-352 NITPQNFN
+352 KITPQNFN

-380 WGEEIVNSWQE
+380 WGEEIVKSWQE

-397 FKNQFLAN
+397 LKNQFLAN

-426 GFCNSEQEGKEY
+426 GFCNSEQEEKEY

-445 AVHLLGIIDDILSI
+445 AVHLLEIIDDILSI

-466 LSVSPEPVYLHKI
+466 LSVNPEPVDLHQI
-479 INEVVSLQ
+479 INEVINLQ

-492 LKHLKLNLLF
+492 RKHLKFNLLF
-502 CPEIPIV
+502 CPQIPIV
-509 YADIFKLK
+509 YADTTKLK

-528 KFTET
+528 KFTDT

-538 ITHLEHSQAI
+538 ITHLEHPQAI

-573 DGSTTRRFSGTG
+573 DGSTTRKFSGTG
-585 LGLAISKNL
+585 LGLAISKNF

-615 EIILPLVREEKLDF
+615 EIILPLVGERKLDF
-629 NPEENS
+629 TPPEENS
-635 SLSILS
+635 SLPIL
-641 SPSLKN
+641 PSLKS

>member
-14 SRLLLIS
+14 SRLLLVS

-76 LVLKQGTLT
+76 LVLKQGTLA
-85 EKEAFLQQFTAQLPN
+85 EKETFLQEFTDQLPN
-100 QINCVELI
+100 QINCLELI
-108 DMKTKKSL
+108 DIKTKKSL
-116 LNRACQSE
+116 LNRACDPE
-124 IIKVLPPERWIKK
+124 TIKVLPLEKWTKK
-137 RTSFVGNMENI
+137 RTSFAGNMENI
-148 LVRSLPRQ
+148 LIRSLPRQ
-156 LLAKSPNNN
+156 LLRKSPNNN
-165 RQFRQLE
+165 RQLE

-199 EKILPGSLS
+199 EKVLPGSLS

-241 LNLIIDNAIRGQ
+241 LNSIINNAIRGKQ
-253 QRFIHLFSFEK
+253 NFLHLFSFEK
-264 YGKELVAGYSSLP
+264 DGKELVAGYSSLP

-319 AYLVAIVLIARDL
+319 AYLVVIVLIARDL

-339 RDYALNIQKIPSQ
+339 RDYALNIQKIPSEK
-352 NITPQNFN
+352 ITPQNFN

-380 WGEEIVNSWQE
+380 WGEEIVKSWQE

-397 FKNQFLAN
+397 LKNQFLAN

-426 GFCNSEQEGKEY
+426 GFCNSEEEEKEY
-438 LQQADNA
+438 LQQADNS
-445 AVHLLGIIDDILSI
+445 AVHLLEIIDDILSI

-466 LSVSPEPVYLHKI
+466 LSVNPEPVYLHQI
-479 INEVVSLQ
+479 INEVINLQ

-492 LKHLKLNLLF
+492 GKHLKLNLLF
-502 CPEIPIV
+502 CQENPVV
-509 YADIFKLK
+509 YADPTKFK

-538 ITHLEHSQAI
+538 ITHLEHPQAI

-573 DGSTTRRFSGTG
+573 DGSTTRKFSGTG
-585 LGLAISKNL
+585 LGLAISKNF

-600 DITISSQGQGLGTTV
+600 DITIFSQGQGLGTTV
-615 EIILPLVREEKLDF
+615 EIILPLVGERKLDF
-629 NPEENS
+629 TPPEENS
-635 SLSILS
+635 SLPIL
-641 SPSLKN
+641 PSLKS

>member
-14 SRLLLIS
+14 SRLLLVS

-65 LRANLITAGES
+65 LQVNLITAGES
-76 LVLKQGTLT
+76 LVLKQGTLA
-85 EKEAFLQQFTAQLPN
+85 EKQAFLQQFTAQLPN
-100 QINCVELI
+100 QINCLELI
-108 DMKTKKSL
+108 DIKTKKPL
-116 LNRACQSE
+116 LSRACEPE
-124 IIKVLPPERWIKK
+124 IIKVLPLERWTEK
-137 RTSFVGNMENI
+137 RTSFAGNIENI
-148 LVRSLPRQ
+148 LIKSLPRQ
-156 LLAKSPNNN
+156 LLTKSPNNN
-165 RQFRQLE
+165 RQLE

-199 EKILPGSLS
+199 EKVLPGSLS

-226 DRIGSHISQE
+226 NRIGRHISQE

-241 LNLIIDNAIRGQ
+241 LNIIISNAVRGQ
-253 QRFIHLFSFEK
+253 QRFLHLFSFEK
-264 YGKELVAGYSSLP
+264 DGKELVAGYSSLP

-293 SPLSQALAPLQQIWE
+293 SSLSQSLAPLQQIWE

-352 NITPQNFN
+352 KITPQNFN

-365 QLASALEEMLERLRL
+365 QLASSLEEMLERLRL
-380 WGEEIVNSWQE
+380 WGEEIVKSRQE

-397 FKNQFLAN
+397 LKNQFLAN

-426 GFCNSEQEGKEY
+426 GFCNSEQEEKEY
-438 LQQADNA
+438 LQQADKA
-445 AVHLLGIIDDILSI
+445 AVHLLEIIDDILSI

-466 LSVSPEPVYLHKI
+466 LSVNHEPVDLHQI
-479 INEVVSLQ
+479 INEVINLQ

-492 LKHLKLNLLF
+492 RKHLKFNRIL
-502 CPEIPIV
+502 CPENPIV
-509 YADIFKLK
+509 YTDHTKFK

-528 KFTET
+528 KFTDT

-538 ITHLEHSQAI
+538 ITRLENTQAI

-573 DGSTTRRFSGTG
+573 DGSTTRKFSGTG
-585 LGLAISKNL
+585 LGLAISKNF

-615 EIILPLVREEKLDF
+615 EIILPLVGERKLDSP
-629 NPEENS
+629 PEENS
-635 SLSILS
+635 SLPIL
-641 SPSLKN
+641 PSLKS

>member
-14 SRLLLIS
+14 SRLLLVS
-21 VPVLLMGVYVTYRK
+21 VPVLLMGVYITYRK

-65 LRANLITAGES
+65 LQSNLITAGES
-76 LVLKQGTLT
+76 LVLKQGTLA
-85 EKEAFLQQFTAQLPN
+85 EKEAFLQQFTARLPN

-108 DMKTKKSL
+108 DIKTKKPL
-116 LNRACQSE
+116 LNRACEPE
-124 IIKVLPPERWIKK
+124 IIKVLPLERWTEK
-137 RTSFVGNMENI
+137 RTSSAGNIENV
-148 LVRSLPRQ
+148 LVRSFPRQ
-156 LLAKSPNNN
+156 LLTKSPNNN
-165 RQFRQLE
+165 RQLE

-189 LILQTSLLYR
+189 LILQASLLYG
-199 EKILPGSLS
+199 EKVLPGSLS

-226 DRIGSHISQE
+226 RRIGRHISQE

-241 LNLIIDNAIRGQ
+241 LNLIIGNAIRGQ
-253 QRFIHLFSFEK
+253 QRFLHLFSFEK
-264 YGKELVAGYSSLP
+264 DGKELVAGYSSLT

-332 AIPLEKL
+332 ARPLEKL
-339 RDYALNIQKIPSQ
+339 RDYALNVQKIPSQ

-380 WGEEIVNSWQE
+380 WGEEIVKSRQE

-397 FKNQFLAN
+397 LKNQFLAN

-426 GFCNSEQEGKEY
+426 GFCNSEQEEKEY

-445 AVHLLGIIDDILSI
+445 AVHLLEIIDDILSI

-466 LSVSPEPVYLHKI
+466 LSVNPEPVDLHQI
-479 INEVVSLQ
+479 INEVINLQ

-492 LKHLKLNLLF
+492 RKCLKLNLLF

-509 YADIFKLK
+509 YADTTKLK

-528 KFTET
+528 KFTDT

-538 ITHLEHSQAI
+538 ITHLEHPQAI

-573 DGSTTRRFSGTG
+573 DGSTTRKFSGTG

-615 EIILPLVREEKLDF
+615 EIILPLVGERKLDST
-629 NPEENS
+629 PEENS
-635 SLSILS
+635 SLPILPLS
-641 SPSLKN
+641 

>member
-14 SRLLLIS
+14 SRLLLVS

-76 LVLKQGTLT
+76 LVLKQGTLA
-85 EKEAFLQQFTAQLPN
+85 EKQAFLQQFTAQLPN
-100 QINCVELI
+100 QINCLELI
-108 DMKTKKSL
+108 DIKTKKPL
-116 LNRACQSE
+116 LNRACEPE
-124 IIKVLPPERWIKK
+124 ILKILPLERWAEK
-137 RTSFVGNMENI
+137 RNSFARNIENI
-148 LVRSLPRQ
+148 LVKSLPRKF
-156 LLAKSPNNN
+156 LIKSPDNN
-165 RQFRQLE
+165 RQLE

-182 QGQLQSS
+182 QGQLQSG
-189 LILQTSLLYR
+189 LILQTSLLYA
-199 EKILPGSLS
+199 EKVLRGSLS

-226 DRIGSHISQE
+226 HRIGSHISQE

-241 LNLIIDNAIRGQ
+241 LNLIIDNAVRGRR
-253 QRFIHLFSFEK
+253 RFLHLFSFEK

-284 SQKWIVLAI
+284 SQKWVVLAI
-293 SPLSQALAPLQQIWE
+293 SSLSQALAPLQQIWE

-332 AIPLEKL
+332 ARPLEKL

-352 NITPQNFN
+352 KIRPQNFN

-365 QLASALEEMLERLRL
+365 QLASSLEEMLERLRL
-380 WGEEIVNSWQE
+380 WGEEIVKSWQE

-397 FKNQFLAN
+397 LKNQFLAN

-426 GFCNSEQEGKEY
+426 GFCNSEEEEKEY
-438 LQQADNA
+438 LQQADKA
-445 AVHLLGIIDDILSI
+445 AVHLLEIIDDILSI

-466 LSVSPEPVYLHKI
+466 LSVNPEPVDLHQI
-479 INEVVSLQ
+479 INEVINLQ

-492 LKHLKLNLLF
+492 GKHLKLNLLF
-502 CPEIPIV
+502 CPENPIV
-509 YADIFKLK
+509 YADPTKLK

-538 ITHLEHSQAI
+538 ITHLEYPQAI

-560 QQQSKLFR
+560 QQQLKLFR

-573 DGSTTRRFSGTG
+573 DGSTTRKFSGTG
-585 LGLAISKNL
+585 LGLAISKNF
-594 MKMMGG
+594 MKIMGG

-615 EIILPLVREEKLDF
+615 EIILPLVGERKLDF
-629 NPEENS
+629 TPPEKNS
-635 SLSILS
+635 SLPIL
-641 SPSLKN
+641 PSLKS

>member
-14 SRLLLIS
+14 SRLLLVS

-65 LRANLITAGES
+65 LRTNLITAGES
-76 LVLKQGTLT
+76 LVLKQGTLA
-85 EKEAFLQQFTAQLPN
+85 EKETFLQEFTAQLPN

-108 DMKTKKSL
+108 DIKTKKPL
-116 LNRACQSE
+116 LNRACDPE
-124 IIKVLPPERWIKK
+124 IIEVLPLERWTKK
-137 RTSFVGNMENI
+137 RTSFAGNMENI
-148 LVRSLPRQ
+148 LIRSLPRQ
-156 LLAKSPNNN
+156 LLSKSPNNN
-165 RQFRQLE
+165 RQLE
-172 LVFAVPIYDN
+172 LLFAVPIYDN

-199 EKILPGSLS
+199 EKVLPGSLS

-241 LNLIIDNAIRGQ
+241 LNLIIDNAVRGQ
-253 QRFIHLFSFEK
+253 QRFLHLFSFEK
-264 YGKELVAGYSSLP
+264 DGKELVAGYSSLP
-277 SPVTGES
+277 SPITGES

-293 SPLSQALAPLQQIWE
+293 SSLSQSLAPLQQIWE

-319 AYLVAIVLIARDL
+319 AYLVTIILIAKDL

-352 NITPQNFN
+352 KITPQNFN

-380 WGEEIVNSWQE
+380 WGEEIVKSRQE

-397 FKNQFLAN
+397 LKNQFLAN

-426 GFCNSEQEGKEY
+426 GFCNSEEEEKEY
-438 LQQADNA
+438 LQQADKA
-445 AVHLLGIIDDILSI
+445 AVHLLEIIDDILSI

-466 LSVSPEPVYLHKI
+466 LSVNPEPVDLHQI
-479 INEVVSLQ
+479 INEVINLQ

-492 LKHLKLNLLF
+492 RKHLKLNLLL
-502 CPEIPIV
+502 CLENPVV
-509 YADIFKLK
+509 YADTTKLK
-517 QVILNVISNSI
+517 QVILNIISNSI

-538 ITHLEHSQAI
+538 ITHLEYPQAI

-573 DGSTTRRFSGTG
+573 DGSTTRKFSGTG

-615 EIILPLVREEKLDF
+615 EIILTLVGEKKLDST
-629 NPEENS
+629 PEENS
-635 SLSILS
+635 SLPIL
-641 SPSLKN
+641 PSLKS

>member
-1 MSIGQSSFRRILL
+1 
-14 SRLLLIS
+14 
-21 VPVLLMGVYVTYRK
+21 MGVYVTYRK

-65 LRANLITAGES
+65 LQANLITAGES
-76 LVLKQGTLT
+76 LVLKQGTLA
-85 EKEAFLQQFTAQLPN
+85 EKEAFLQQFTARLPN
-100 QINCVELI
+100 QINCVKLI
-108 DMKTKKSL
+108 DIKTKKPL
-116 LNRACQSE
+116 LNRACEPE
-124 IIKVLPPERWIKK
+124 IIKVLTLERWTEKN
-137 RTSFVGNMENI
+137 SFTGNIENI
-148 LVRSLPRQ
+148 LVRGLPRQ
-156 LLAKSPNNN
+156 FLTKSPNNN
-165 RQFRQLE
+165 RQLE

-189 LILQTSLLYR
+189 LILQASLLYG
-199 EKILPGSLS
+199 EKVLPGSLS

-226 DRIGSHISQE
+226 RRIGRHISQE

-241 LNLIIDNAIRGQ
+241 LNSIINNAIRGKQ
-253 QRFIHLFSFEK
+253 NFLHLFSFEK
-264 YGKELVAGYSSLP
+264 DGKELVAGYSSLP

-319 AYLVAIVLIARDL
+319 AYLVAIILITRDL

-380 WGEEIVNSWQE
+380 WGEEIVKSRQE

-397 FKNQFLAN
+397 LKNQFLAN

-426 GFCNSEQEGKEY
+426 GFCNSEQEEKEY

-445 AVHLLGIIDDILSI
+445 AVHLLEIIDDILSI

-466 LSVSPEPVYLHKI
+466 LSVNPEPVDLHQI
-479 INEVVSLQ
+479 INEVINLQ

-492 LKHLKLNLLF
+492 RKHLKFNLLF

-509 YADIFKLK
+509 CADTTKLK

-528 KFTET
+528 KFTDT

-538 ITHLEHSQAI
+538 ITHLEHPQAI

-573 DGSTTRRFSGTG
+573 DGSTTRKFSGTG

-615 EIILPLVREEKLDF
+615 EIILPLVGERKLDST
-629 NPEENS
+629 PEETS
-635 SLSILS
+635 SLPIIT
-641 SPSLKN
+641 SLKS

>member
-14 SRLLLIS
+14 SRLLLVS

-35 ARSAFLETARQNLTE
+35 ARSAFLEMARQNLTE

-76 LVLKQGTLT
+76 LVLKQGTLA
-85 EKEAFLQQFTAQLPN
+85 EKETFLQQFTAQLPN
-100 QINCVELI
+100 QINCLELI
-108 DMKTKKSL
+108 DIKTKKFL
-116 LNRACQSE
+116 LNRACEPE
-124 IIKVLPPERWIKK
+124 IIKVLPLERWTEK
-137 RTSFVGNMENI
+137 RTSSAGNMENI

-156 LLAKSPNNN
+156 LLTKSPNNN
-165 RQFRQLE
+165 RQLE
-172 LVFAVPIYDN
+172 LVFALPIYDN

-199 EKILPGSLS
+199 EKVLPGSLS

-241 LNLIIDNAIRGQ
+241 LNLIIDNAVRGQ
-253 QRFIHLFSFEK
+253 QRFLHLFSFEK
-264 YGKELVAGYSSLP
+264 DGKELVAGYSSLP

-284 SQKWIVLAI
+284 SQQWVVLAI

-319 AYLVAIVLIARDL
+319 AYLVVIVLIARDL

-339 RDYALNIQKIPSQ
+339 RDYALNIQKIPSEK
-352 NITPQNFN
+352 ITPQNFN

-380 WGEEIVNSWQE
+380 WGEEIVKSWQE

-397 FKNQFLAN
+397 LKNQFLAN

-426 GFCNSEQEGKEY
+426 GFCNSEEEEKEY
-438 LQQADNA
+438 LQQADKA
-445 AVHLLGIIDDILSI
+445 AVHLLEIIDDILSI

-466 LSVSPEPVYLHKI
+466 LSVNPEPVDLHQI
-479 INEVVSLQ
+479 INEVINLQ

-492 LKHLKLNLLF
+492 GKHLKLNLLF
-502 CPEIPIV
+502 CPENPIV
-509 YADIFKLK
+509 YADPTKLK

-538 ITHLEHSQAI
+538 ITHLEYPQAI

-560 QQQSKLFR
+560 QQQLKLFR

-573 DGSTTRRFSGTG
+573 DGSTTRKFSGTG
-585 LGLAISKNL
+585 LGLAISKNF
-594 MKMMGG
+594 MKIMGG

-615 EIILPLVREEKLDF
+615 EIILPLVGERKLDF
-629 NPEENS
+629 TPPEENS
-635 SLSILS
+635 SLPIL
-641 SPSLKN
+641 PSLKS

>member
-14 SRLLLIS
+14 SRLLLVS

-50 SAIRKADNIEQSIQF
+50 SAIRKADNIKQSIQF
-65 LRANLITAGES
+65 LQANLITAGES
-76 LVLKQGTLT
+76 LVLKQGTLA
-85 EKEAFLQQFTAQLPN
+85 EKQAFLQQFTAQLPN

-108 DMKTKKSL
+108 DIKTKKPL
-116 LNRACQSE
+116 LNRACEPE
-124 IIKVLPPERWIKK
+124 IIKVLPLERWTEK
-137 RTSFVGNMENI
+137 RTSFAGNIENI
-148 LVRSLPRQ
+148 LIKSLPRQ
-156 LLAKSPNNN
+156 LLTKSPNNN
-165 RQFRQLE
+165 RQLE

-199 EKILPGSLS
+199 EKVLPGSLS

-226 DRIGSHISQE
+226 NRIGRHISQE

-241 LNLIIDNAIRGQ
+241 LNIIISNAVRGQ
-253 QRFIHLFSFEK
+253 QRFLHLFSFEK
-264 YGKELVAGYSSLP
+264 DGKELVAGYSSLP

-293 SPLSQALAPLQQIWE
+293 SPLSQSLAPLQQIWE

-332 AIPLEKL
+332 ARPLEKL

-352 NITPQNFN
+352 KIRPQNFN

-365 QLASALEEMLERLRL
+365 QLASSLEEMLERLRL
-380 WGEEIVNSWQE
+380 WGEEIVKSWQE

-397 FKNQFLAN
+397 LKNQFLAN

-426 GFCNSEQEGKEY
+426 GFCNSEQEEKEY

-445 AVHLLGIIDDILSI
+445 AVHLLEIIDDILSI

-466 LSVSPEPVYLHKI
+466 LSVNPEPVDLHQI
-479 INEVVSLQ
+479 INEVINLQ

-492 LKHLKLNLLF
+492 LKCLKLNLLF

-509 YADIFKLK
+509 YADPTKLK

-528 KFTET
+528 KFTDI

-538 ITHLEHSQAI
+538 ITRLENTQAI

-573 DGSTTRRFSGTG
+573 DGSTTRKFSGTG
-585 LGLAISKNL
+585 LGLAISKNF

-615 EIILPLVREEKLDF
+615 EIILPLVGERKLDST
-629 NPEENS
+629 PEENS
-635 SLSILS
+635 SLPIL
-641 SPSLKN
+641 PSLKS